1 MALPVRSAALRLL
14 CALASAAPNV
24 NANVVAAYLQE
35 RDVYDPLLRLLASGT
50 TSGTTDGLAAQAAL
64 LLALLL
70 TWRESRNAYATR
82 LAQAP
87 PQQLCTLLAACAR
100 LLSPPPRAQA
110 EASAAAAASAASASA
125 SPSST
130 AYATSL
136 LTDAAAAAGW
146 AAEAVFAAAWAP
158 GTPDTRKEALLDA
171 MAAR

>member
-1 MALPVRSAALRLL
+1 MRSAALRLL

-24 NANVVAAYLQE
+24 NANVIAAYLQE

-50 TSGTTDGLAAQAAL
+50 AAGTDGLAAQAAL

-110 EASAAAAASAASASA
+110 EAAAASAASTSA